1 MQGGGA
7 DTRSPALGRA
17 LLNRVHINCA
27 QVLLINII
35 MRYKPIPVLA
45 SWIAARDPINT
56 FKSNR
61 NCLLFPHG
69 SNRHTDDAS
78 SIKKRHAQ
86 RKLLEINER
95 YPPVD
100 LRFLSRSRS
109 ITEAINAIAVIR
121 NPSMVPELPA
131 MTPASVEISE
141 DWKLKL

>member
-1 MQGGGA
+1 M
-7 DTRSPALGRA
+7 
-17 LLNRVHINCA
+17 
-27 QVLLINII
+27 
-35 MRYKPIPVLA
+35 
-45 SWIAARDPINT
+45 
-56 FKSNR
+56 
-61 NCLLFPHG
+61 FPHG

-100 LRFLSRSRS
+100 LRFLNRSRS

-141 DWKLKL
+141 GWKLKL